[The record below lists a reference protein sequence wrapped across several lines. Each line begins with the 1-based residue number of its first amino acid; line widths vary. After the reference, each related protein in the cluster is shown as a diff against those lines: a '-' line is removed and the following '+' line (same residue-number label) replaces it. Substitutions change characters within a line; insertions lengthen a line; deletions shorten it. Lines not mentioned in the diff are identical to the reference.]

1 MQLSVTER
9 EQLYAILEKYDQN
22 PKVQQMREFI
32 QHGDVTTYQHCKNV
46 VLVSWWLNH
55 RLHLGADETSLAVG
69 AFLHDF
75 YLYDWHKKGTFHG
88 IRRLFEMHGF
98 SHPGCACVNAEKVFH
113 ITKKEQSIISSH
125 MWPLTFRHVPSCRE
139 AIIVCLADKY
149 CAVVE
154 SMFQRSRAGPTSR
167 KPHLACRARLVAL
180 SCKTV
185 DCSVQY
191 PAFSA
196 VAHRALNSRKPSPC
210 PRNCSPT

>member
-46 VLVSWWLNH
+46 VLVSCWLNH

-98 SHPGCACVNAEKVFH
+98 SHPSRACVNAEKVFH

-125 MWPLTFRHVPSCRE
+125 MWLEMMLCSFLVMWNTFSALT
-139 AIIVCLADKY
+139 
-149 CAVVE
+149 
-154 SMFQRSRAGPTSR
+154 Q
-167 KPHLACRARLVAL
+167 ARLGWE
-180 SCKTV
+180 
-185 DCSVQY
+185 
-191 PAFSA
+191 
-196 VAHRALNSRKPSPC
+196 KPCISNRRRMPWKVPFLC
-210 PRNCSPT
+210 QSYR